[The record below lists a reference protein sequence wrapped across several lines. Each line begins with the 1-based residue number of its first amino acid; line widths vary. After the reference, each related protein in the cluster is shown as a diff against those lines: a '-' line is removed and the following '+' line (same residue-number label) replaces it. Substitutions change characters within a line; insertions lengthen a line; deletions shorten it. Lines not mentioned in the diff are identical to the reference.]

1 MPLTHSLTLA
11 SLPSAY
17 YVYQLNKTDFF
28 YAHPLTSC
36 VWVSVVLEQENFST
50 IDSKISSIGERKREK
65 AHEIICEERKRLS
78 DFESKM
84 SAVVQ

>member
-1 MPLTHSLTLA
+1 M
-11 SLPSAY
+11 
-17 YVYQLNKTDFF
+17 
-28 YAHPLTSC
+28 
-36 VWVSVVLEQENFST
+36 VLEQENFSN